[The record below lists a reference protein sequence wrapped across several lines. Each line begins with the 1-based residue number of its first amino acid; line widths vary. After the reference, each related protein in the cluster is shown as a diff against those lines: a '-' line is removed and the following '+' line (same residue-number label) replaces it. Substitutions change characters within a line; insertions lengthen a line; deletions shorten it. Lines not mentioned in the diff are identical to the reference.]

1 MKWRFDGR
9 WMAVVLFA
17 AMGCSRSTTSAPPAD
32 KMAVNRQALRKELA
46 FALAGHREWS
56 AAARQLLELIA
67 QHPDDPELHA
77 LIGTVY
83 REQGLFEQAERSYA
97 TAIRLDP
104 KNAGAYAGRG
114 ILREVRGDA
123 SDEAIRDFKVAIGL
137 RPDEGAYSNNL
148 GVAFYVR
155 GRYEEAEAALQEG
168 LRHDPFSRRMR
179 NNLGFVYGKL
189 RQFDRAKREFEHG
202 GSSDEAENNLGFVL
216 EQSGNARAAC
226 AHYREAAT
234 ENPLLRAATE
244 NVRRACPEEGT
255 SKSP

>member
-1 MKWRFDGR
+1 MKRRLDGR
-9 WMAVVLFA
+9 WLGVVLLA
-17 AMGCSRSTTSAPPAD
+17 LLGCSRSTTNTPPAD
-32 KMAVNRQALRKELA
+32 KMAVNAQALRKELA

-56 AAARQLLELIA
+56 AAARQLLDLIA
-67 QHPDDPELHA
+67 QHPNDPELHA

-114 ILREVRGDA
+114 ILREVRGDVGDA
-123 SDEAIRDFKVAIGL
+123 AIVDFKAAIGL
-137 RPDEGAYSNNL
+137 APNEGAYSNNL
-148 GVAFYVR
+148 GVAFFVR

-168 LRHDPFSRRMR
+168 LRHEPFSRRMR

-202 GSSDEAENNLGFVL
+202 GSSDEAENNLGFAL

-234 ENPLLRAATE
+234 VNPLLQAAAE
-244 NVRRACPEEGT
+244 NVRRACPEEG
-255 SKSP
+255 KSP